1 MFILQIH
8 SIDTRRPFSST
19 ATTSSSAAKP
29 SNHLSITELNGV
41 IHLFRSQSPSSTTSL
56 TSPSAQSTKLFVV
69 AVPNYLS
76 PDDFLLFCGSHL
88 DHFSELYSAE
98 SYELAEE
105 ACSPLPRFVELPTCP
120 VCLDISR
127 VGVLLLVECMS
138 VKNAT
143 NFCFCCPWRMMSK
156 TCNFGLCYFEL

>member
-1 MFILQIH
+1 MAQSTLSAANPPPLPH
-8 SIDTRRPFSST
+8 LSRALALNPPNSSSSLSPT
-19 ATTSSSAAKP
+19 TSLPTTSSSFVD
-29 SNHLSITELNGV
+29 LT
-41 IHLFRSQSPSSTTSL
+41 STTSPNS
-56 TSPSAQSTKLFVV
+56 TPAEVCHIYFAQ
-69 AVPNYLS
+69 
-76 PDDFLLFCGSHL
+76 
-88 DHFSELYSAE
+88 SAE

-138 VKNAT
+138 AKNAT
-143 NFCFCCPWRMMSK
+143 NFCFCCPWRMLSK